1 MSHISII
8 PQVIEKGEKVITFRF
23 IFKITLFK
31 PNWLEMR
38 TLI

>member
-8 PQVIEKGEKVITFRF
+8 PQVVEKGEKVIMFRF
-23 IFKITLFK
+23 IFKITLYK
-31 PNWLEMR
+31 PNRLQLR